1 MSVFV
6 SPPSSSKGSTPYPGM
21 EAREVM
27 RRVKDGHRLER
38 PSHCRPEFYRLMS
51 RCWHSDPQR
60 RPDFGELKSEL
71 GQLLDDADGYIDLD
85 SFQESIY
92 VPLQSPSDESE
103 KIWVKKQFF
112 FLLFFVSFAHHIA
125 SSTSASFFLY
135 YYYYFFIFAHPSIH
149 PIHPIFDSIS
159 ILWRNACPA
168 VFSYIFYGKRKIWI
182 VFVSINEPRETQTW
196 QAGCRAFVEYL
207 NFFITIFC
215 FFPTFLIIILHIL
228 FFFFSIVFRN
238 LFGSFF
244 LKNRNGGRE
253 RNKRRT
259 LSECLFK
266 TNKNK

>member
-1 MSVFV
+1 
-6 SPPSSSKGSTPYPGM
+6 M

-103 KIWVKKQFF
+103 KIWVNKNKFF
-112 FLLFFVSFAHHIA
+112 PFFKEINFFSGVFAHHHIA
-125 SSTSASFFLY
+125 SSTSASFFFIL
-135 YYYYFFIFAHPSIH
+135 FFHS

-159 ILWRNACPA
+159 ILWRSARPA
-168 VFSYIFYGKRKIWI
+168 VFFFLIYIFWEKMCSCLLTIRAGKPKLGRP
-182 VFVSINEPRETQTW
+182 V
-196 QAGCRAFVEYL
+196 AALLL
-207 NFFITIFC
+207 NI
-215 FFPTFLIIILHIL
+215 
-228 FFFFSIVFRN
+228 
-238 LFGSFF
+238 
-244 LKNRNGGRE
+244 
-253 RNKRRT
+253 
-259 LSECLFK
+259 
-266 TNKNK
+266 